1 MENEKKME
9 FQRLEI
15 VKHCA
20 THTSTCNPYL
30 LLLCLQC
37 IPQSQYCDGFEQC
50 NDGADE
56 RLCDTKSTRISRDRL
71 SYALPLTGV
80 INFDGTGGFTMTQS
94 STTSTVCPDTHFQ
107 CPGRTFY
114 CLPVYVICNGVN
126 DCPGWEDEGKCSDFV
141 CPGFYR
147 CRASH
152 ICLHPSHLCDGVF
165 QCPQHDDEIF
175 CNVACPDRCTCYGN
189 TFFCT
194 ALFPAHFYPDLRY
207 LEARGSNI
215 TPVDVT
221 RNTLLIHLG
230 LAFCGISAVDFPTL
244 SNLKSLDLSDN
255 ELTTITTVHLIHF
268 RQLKT
273 LRLAGNPLATRGL
286 FDGTAFPSLN
296 VLDVSRV
303 AIRKITVSMMKVFPN
318 LLSVNLSN
326 CNVETVSDGGFR
338 YLSKL
343 RVLDLRGCPM
353 LEFSSDIFQGLE
365 ALQRVY
371 ADNYKLCCPDTL
383 PIDFNI
389 NNCLASS
396 DHLSSCENLLRS
408 NVYRILLAGF
418 GTLSLLGNFASFI
431 YRIVTNAAG
440 NSGFG
445 VFVTHLCVSDFLMG
459 TYLGIIGVADRLYQG
474 TYLWKD
480 TEWKGSAM
488 CQLAGFLSLLSSEVS
503 AFIICLITLDRFLVL
518 RFPFSQLR
526 FHSRSAHVACVL
538 AWCAGLVLAAVPLLP
553 FTSHW
558 NFYGQTGICIPL
570 PVTNTDFAGQQYTF
584 NVMIVLNF
592 ALFLLIA
599 VGQIVVYWAIRSNS
613 MSSMDT
619 SRKSKDLTIARR
631 LMTIVVSD
639 FLCWFPI
646 GVLGLL
652 ASNGVAISGE
662 VNVMMA
668 IIALPLNSALNPFL
682 YTVNI
687 MLERRRRAKEDRLKK
702 KLKSSNVSVISSAVS
717 QPWSE
722 EKLQLTYTQEEISML
737 LKKWISENLL
747 SADQIHGLAGGQQ
760 AYDKRI

>member
-1 MENEKKME
+1 M
-9 FQRLEI
+9 
-15 VKHCA
+15 
-20 THTSTCNPYL
+20 
-30 LLLCLQC
+30 
-37 IPQSQYCDGFEQC
+37 
-50 NDGADE
+50 
-56 RLCDTKSTRISRDRL
+56 
-71 SYALPLTGV
+71 SYSLPLTGV
-80 INFDGTGGFTMTQS
+80 VDLDGTGGFIVTHNNATS
-94 STTSTVCPDTHFQ
+94 PSSTVCPDTHFQ
-107 CPGRTFY
+107 CPGGTFY

-126 DCPGWEDEGKCSDFV
+126 DCPGWEDERKCSDFV

-165 QCPQHDDEIF
+165 QCPQHDDDVF
-175 CNVACPDRCTCYGN
+175 CNFACPDDCTCYGN
-189 TFFCT
+189 SFFCT
-194 ALFPAHFYPDLRY
+194 ARFPVHLYPDLRY
-207 LEARGSNI
+207 LEGRGSNM
-215 TPVDVT
+215 TPADVT
-221 RNTLLIHLG
+221 NNLFLVHLG
-230 LAFCGISAVDFPTL
+230 LAFCAIYTADFPTL
-244 SNLKSLDLSDN
+244 SNLQSLDLSDN
-255 ELTTITTVHLIHF
+255 KLTTITTHLLLYF
-268 RQLKT
+268 RQLKS
-273 LRLAGNPLATRGL
+273 LSLAGNPLTIHGL
-286 FDGTAFPSLN
+286 FNGTMFPSLN
-296 VLDVSRV
+296 VLDISRV
-303 AIRKITVSMMKVFPN
+303 TMRQIEVSMMAVFPN

-326 CNVETVSDGGFR
+326 CNTEKVSDGGFR
-338 YLSKL
+338 SLSKL
-343 RVLDLRGCPM
+343 RELDLRGCPM
-353 LEFSSDIFQGLE
+353 LEFPSDIFQGLE

-383 PIDFNI
+383 PVDFNI

-418 GTLSLLGNFASFI
+418 GTLSLLGNFASVI
-431 YRIVTNAAG
+431 YRFVVNASG
-440 NSGFG
+440 KSGFG

-459 TYLGIIGVADRLYQG
+459 VYLGIIGVADRLYQG

-480 TEWKGSAM
+480 AEWKGSAM

-526 FHSRSAHVACVL
+526 FQNRSAHMACVM

-570 PVTNTDFAGQQYTF
+570 PITHTDFAGQKYSF
-584 NVMIVLNF
+584 YVMIVLNF
-592 ALFLLIA
+592 ALFLVIA

-613 MSSMDT
+613 MSSTDT
-619 SRKSKDLTIARR
+619 SRKSKELTIARR

-682 YTVNI
+682 YTLNI
-687 MLERRRRAKEDRLKK
+687 ILERRRRAKENRLKK
-702 KLKSSNVSVISSAVS
+702 QLKSSSVSVISSAVS
-717 QPWSE
+717 HPRSE
-722 EKLQLTYTQEEISML
+722 DKLQLTYTREEISVL
-737 LKKWISENLL
+737 LDKWISENLL
-747 SADQIHGLAGGQQ
+747 SADQVNELACNQHTCG
-760 AYDKRI
+760 KTI

>member
-1 MENEKKME
+1 MKLVMIE
-9 FQRLEI
+9 FVVSGTSCISDHIQR
-15 VKHCA
+15 C
-20 THTSTCNPYL
+20 TCSY
-30 LLLCLQC
+30 LQC
-37 IPQSQYCDGFEQC
+37 IPNDQFCDGIEQC
-50 NDGADE
+50 LDGADE
-56 RLCDTKSTRISRDRL
+56 RPCVPNTLANQMKLGYT
-71 SYALPLTGV
+71 LPFTGV
-80 INFDGTGGFTMTQS
+80 ISLDGAGNFILTTTNETS
-94 STTSTVCPDTHFQ
+94 PASTACPDTHFQ
-107 CPGRTFY
+107 CPGSTFY

-126 DCPGWEDEGKCSDFV
+126 DCPGKEDEVACSDFV

-147 CRASH
+147 CRASRVCVH
-152 ICLHPSHLCDGVF
+152 LSNLCDGVF

-175 CNVACPDRCTCYGN
+175 CNATCPHDCICYGSA
-189 TFFCT
+189 FFCT
-194 ALFPAHFYPDLRY
+194 ALFPVHMYPDLRF
-207 LEARGSNI
+207 LEGRGSNM
-215 TPVDVT
+215 TPADVT
-221 RNTLLIHLG
+221 ANALLIHLG
-230 LAFCGISAVDFPTL
+230 LAFCGLRKLDFSTL
-244 SNLKSLDLSDN
+244 NNLRSLDVSDNKLTTVTTVSFNNFKQLKSLN
-255 ELTTITTVHLIHF
+255 
-268 RQLKT
+268 
-273 LRLAGNPLATRGL
+273 LAGNPLALSGL
-286 FDGTAFPSLN
+286 FDGATFPSLY
-296 VLDVSRV
+296 VLDISRV
-303 AIRKITVSMMKVFPN
+303 NIQRINASVMTVFPN
-318 LLSVNLSN
+318 LRSVNLSS
-326 CNVETVSDGGFR
+326 CNVETVTDDGFQHLGQ
-338 YLSKL
+338 L

-353 LEFSSDIFQGLE
+353 LEFPKVIFQGLE
-365 ALQRVY
+365 VLQHVY
-371 ADNYKLCCPDTL
+371 ADNYKICCSDTL
-383 PIDFNI
+383 PADFNI
-389 NNCLASS
+389 NDCLAPS

-408 NVYRILLAGF
+408 NVYRVLLAGF
-418 GTLSLLGNFASFI
+418 GILSLLGNFASFI
-431 YRIVTNAAG
+431 YRVVTNASG
-440 NSGFG
+440 KSGFG

-538 AWCAGLVLAAVPLLP
+538 AWYAGLVLAAVPLLP

-687 MLERRRRAKEDRLKK
+687 ILERRRRAKEARCQKQ
-702 KLKSSNVSVISSAVS
+702 LKSHALPVTTTTAGSGDKV
-717 QPWSE
+717 
-722 EKLQLTYTQEEISML
+722 QLTYTKEEIFVL

-747 SADQIHGLAGGQQ
+747 SMEQVHGLVSGTTQE
-760 AYDKRI
+760 KKT